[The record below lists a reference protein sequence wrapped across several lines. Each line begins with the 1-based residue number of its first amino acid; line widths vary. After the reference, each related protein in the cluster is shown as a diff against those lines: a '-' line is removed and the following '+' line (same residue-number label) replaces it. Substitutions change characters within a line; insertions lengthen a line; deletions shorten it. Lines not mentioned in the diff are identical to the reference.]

1 MIDYDLKKIKAIV
14 FDVDGVLSC
23 EKISLGSDGQPRRSV
38 NIKDGYALQLAIK
51 RGLVVA
57 IITGASVKELEIRYR
72 NLGINEIFLGC
83 RVKLE
88 VFRNLLK
95 KYCLQPEEVAYMG
108 DDIPD
113 YEIMKESGLPCCPAD
128 AATEIKGISKY
139 VSSRKGGEGCAR
151 DLIEQILKAQD
162 LWIMDNVAFGW

>member
-1 MIDYDLKKIKAIV
+1 
-14 FDVDGVLSC
+14 
-23 EKISLGSDGQPRRSV
+23 
-38 NIKDGYALQLAIK
+38 
-51 RGLVVA
+51 
-57 IITGASVKELEIRYR
+57 
-72 NLGINEIFLGC
+72 
-83 RVKLE
+83 
-88 VFRNLLK
+88 
-95 KYCLQPEEVAYMG
+95 MG